1 MDARRENEPTP
12 MKNRTT
18 VERKSERELVV
29 TRTFNGPARIVFE
42 AWTKPELFRRWW
54 APKSMGMSLRSCEM
68 DVRVGGKYRLE
79 FEPDAMAF
87 FGTYLEVTPHSRL
100 VWTNEEGGEGGPVTT
115 VTFEEKGGKTLLV
128 MHELYSSKEALDAAG
143 TGAADAMV
151 ETFAQLDELLLTL
164 GASVGSEQLPAL
176 PSGAGRENPTALDE
190 RRARGCKHPL
200 ATFERFEYATLH
212 AEHCIS
218 RARASGEFLHH
229 DGAQITRT
237 EVRRAMS
244 SFRRK

>member
-1 MDARRENEPTP
+1 MDARRESEPTP

-54 APKSMGMSLRSCEM
+54 APKSMGMSLLSCEM

-164 GASVGSEQLPAL
+164 GASVGQS
-176 PSGAGRENPTALDE
+176 
-190 RRARGCKHPL
+190 
-200 ATFERFEYATLH
+200 
-212 AEHCIS
+212 
-218 RARASGEFLHH
+218 
-229 DGAQITRT
+229 
-237 EVRRAMS
+237 
-244 SFRRK
+244 